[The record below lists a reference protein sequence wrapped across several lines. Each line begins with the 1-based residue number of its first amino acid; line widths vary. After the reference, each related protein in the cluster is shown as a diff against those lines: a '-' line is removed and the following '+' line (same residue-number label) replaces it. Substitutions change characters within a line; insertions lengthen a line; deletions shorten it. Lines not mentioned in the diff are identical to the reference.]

1 MAEAASSLR
10 RTPESHFFVSDRRT
24 EKRDSGVRRNDGV
37 WALAL
42 TALLLATP
50 AAAQLKEPPKSYDRA
65 IAAGYKALTLCSGI
79 FNAGRTQAQV
89 EALELTVIYPQY
101 DAIVPTLE
109 AKVTRGRDDR
119 VAIVSVAYDP
129 AMPPRAA
136 SWSVDRG
143 CTIAPIGA
151 TLALPDD
158 VPPAS
163 TRTAADAKP
172 WPAGDAK
179 ATAKPKGDAKTLTAI
194 VDSLFA
200 EGYGKGT
207 RTTGTVIVQDGR
219 IVFERYRDG
228 FGPHVSQRTWSVAK
242 SLTGTI
248 VGIGVGKGLLA
259 TGRTDA
265 IPEWQG
271 KGDPRA
277 AIKLDQLLRMASGL
291 HSDTAGNR
299 TDALYFGGTS
309 VTQEVTAWPLDAMP
323 GTRFRYANNDI
334 VLAMRALRAR
344 IGDDAGYGRFPQAE
358 LFDRIGMT
366 RTIAETDFQG
376 NFILSSQV
384 WSTAR
389 DLARFGLLYQNDG
402 VWNGERILPEGW
414 VKYAT
419 TPSGPQPEG
428 AFGYGATMWLLNKSP
443 GVPAD
448 AFGAFG
454 NRGQYVVIVP
464 SRKIV
469 IVRRGEDPAAPFDVA
484 KYTADILAALQ

>member
-1 MAEAASSLR
+1 MAL
-10 RTPESHFFVSDRRT
+10 
-24 EKRDSGVRRNDGV
+24 G
-37 WALAL
+37 
-42 TALLLATP
+42 ALLFATP
-50 AAAQLKEPPKSYDRA
+50 ATAQLQEPPKSYDRA
-65 IAAGYKALTLCSGI
+65 IAAGYKALTLCSAM
-79 FNAGRTQAQV
+79 FNAGRTQAQA
-89 EALELTVIYPQY
+89 EALELTGIYPQY
-101 DAIVPTLE
+101 DAIVPTLKAE
-109 AKVTRGRDDR
+109 IVKGRDDR

-129 AMPPRAA
+129 SMPPRAA
-136 SWSVDRG
+136 SWAVDRG
-143 CTIAPIGA
+143 CTVAPIGA
-151 TLALPDD
+151 RLTLPDD

-179 ATAKPKGDAKTLTAI
+179 ATGKPTGDAKALAA
-194 VDSLFA
+194 VMESVFA
-200 EGYGKGT
+200 EGFGKGT
-207 RTTGTVIVQDGR
+207 RTTGAIVVQNGR
-219 IVFERYRDG
+219 IVFEKYRDG

-242 SLTGTI
+242 SITGTV
-248 VGIGVGKGLLA
+248 VGIGAGKGLLA
-259 TGRTDA
+259 ADQKGA

-271 KGDPRA
+271 QGDPRGEI
-277 AIKLDQLLRMASGL
+277 AIDQLLRMASGL
-291 HSDTAGNR
+291 HSETAGNR

-334 VLAMRALRAR
+334 VLAVRALRAR
-344 IGDDAGYGRFPQAE
+344 IGNDAVYGRFPQTE

-376 NFILSSQV
+376 NFVLSSQV

-414 VKYAT
+414 VKYVT

-428 AFGYGATMWLLNKSP
+428 PYGYGATFWLLNRSP

-448 AFGAFG
+448 SFAAFG

-469 IVRRGEDPAAPFDVA
+469 IVRRGEDPGAPFDVA
-484 KYTADILAALQ
+484 KLTADILAALQ